1 MLTRRYLNETPRA
14 EIMYLWHDERIK
26 GSVDRNWELAAAC
39 SMVDD
44 LWSFTQA
51 AARLSTLES
60 VESLQQWAK
69 LLLERHHDVEKLIRE
84 KK

>member
-14 EIMYLWHDERIK
+14 EIMYLWHDDRIK
-26 GSVDRNWELAAAC
+26 GSIDRNWEFAAAC